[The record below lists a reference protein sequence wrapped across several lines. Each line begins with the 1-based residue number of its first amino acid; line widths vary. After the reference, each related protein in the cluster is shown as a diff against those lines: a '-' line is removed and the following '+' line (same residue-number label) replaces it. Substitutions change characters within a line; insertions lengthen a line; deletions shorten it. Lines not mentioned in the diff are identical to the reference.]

1 MADIKKQQELA
12 AELSSKLWA
21 MANDLRGNMEAYE
34 FKNYILGLLFY
45 KELSDRT
52 EKFVAELLQE
62 DNTTFEAAW
71 KDEEYKEAIVD
82 EMLIKLGYVLE
93 PKYLFPEMLE
103 LIRKDEFSIDYFEEA
118 INSIIAS
125 TQGQDS
131 EADFDGLF
139 EDMDLKS
146 SKLGKEIK
154 QRSKLIGKV
163 LQTID
168 SIEVDLGDTDVDVL
182 GTAYVTLIGL
192 FAQTAGKKGG
202 EFYTPTNMSK
212 LVARLATVGLTKV
225 LNVAD
230 CACGSGSLLL
240 QVGEYVDVA
249 KYYGQELT
257 SSTYNLARMNM
268 ILHNIDYKN
277 FSIVNVDTL
286 EDDSNFEAEKFSV
299 QVANPPYSAKW
310 SADSRF
316 LDDERFSQYGKLAP
330 ASKADF
336 AFVQHMVYHMAN
348 GDSRIAVLLPH
359 GALFRGGSEDTI
371 RRYLIDNLNVIDA
384 VIGLPANCFQ
394 GTPIPVCCMVLKKER
409 NGNSDNICFIDA
421 SNDFVKGNKMNYIT
435 EEHIEKI
442 VSAYTERKNIER
454 YCHVAS
460 MDEIKANDY
469 KLNILAYVKL
479 NQIDENMDAVK
490 ASQTLEELTPQLK
503 EADAELSKLIQEL
516 GFENFSSEVMKK
528 VSSGKIRFKDENGAE
543 FPEWKKYTLN
553 EILAERKE
561 KSGGKLRICSVA
573 IKEGVVDQIQHLGR
587 SYAAEDTSH
596 YSKVK
601 YGDVVYTKSPTG
613 DFPFGIV
620 KQSQLH
626 EDVAVSPLYGVF
638 EPNNYYIGLLLHYYF
653 TSPAN
658 ANNYLAPIIQKGAKN
673 TINITNN
680 TFISSKISMP
690 SDEREQK
697 KIAEFIQAFDKKLEI
712 EKQMYEAW
720 QCIRGGLLQHM
731 FDN

>member
-12 AELSSKLWA
+12 AELSNKLWA

-62 DNTTFEAAW
+62 DNTTFEVAW
-71 KDEEYKEAIVD
+71 NDPEYKEAIVD

-93 PKYLFPEMLE
+93 PKYLFTKMLE

-240 QVGEYVDVA
+240 QVGQYVDVS

-257 SSTYNLARMNM
+257 STTYNLARMNM
-268 ILHNIDYKN
+268 ILHGIDYKN
-277 FSIVNVDTL
+277 FNIINVDTL
-286 EDDSNFEAEKFSV
+286 EDDTTFADETFMV
-299 QVANPPYSAKW
+299 QVANPPYSANW

-316 LDDERFSQYGKLAP
+316 MDDDRFSPYGKLAP
-330 ASKADF
+330 KSKADF
-336 AFVQHMVYHMAN
+336 AFVQHMIYHMAN
-348 GDSRIAVLLPH
+348 GDSRISVLLPH
-359 GALFRGGSEDTI
+359 GVLSRTGSEETI
-371 RRYLIDNLNVIDA
+371 RKYIVKDLNLIDAIV
-384 VIGLPANCFQ
+384 GLPINCFQ
-394 GTPIPVCCMVLKKER
+394 GTGTPVCCIVLKKER
-409 NGNSDNICFIDA
+409 GENSNNICFIDA
-421 SNDFVKGNKMNYIT
+421 SQHYTHGQALNHITDDDIEEIVK
-435 EEHIEKI
+435 
-442 VSAYTERKNIER
+442 AYTERKDVDKF
-454 YCHVAS
+454 CHVADMS
-460 MDEIKANDY
+460 EIIANGYD
-469 KLNILAYVKL
+469 LNIASY
-479 NQIDENMDAVK
+479 IDSFDIGTGK
-490 ASQTLEELTPQLK
+490 TLES
-503 EADAELSKLIQEL
+503 AIAEIYNDRENLDSTNEDYNSVYEEL
-516 GFENFSSEVMKK
+516 GLELDYVPDTISFAKSGKNFPEWTDVPLGDILEEVTIKTTVEDEYELLSSAIEGVFLNSELFSHQRGSSNIGYKVVKRNQAILSTQNLHLGNVNVNTRFDIGMVSPAYKIYNLVNCNPIYMSYFIKTEAMKK
-528 VSSGKIRFKDENGAE
+528 VLYSATTPGASACRRNVD
-543 FPEWKKYTLN
+543 WKKLYTLTIKMPSIEEQD
-553 EILAERKE
+553 EIARVLQ
-561 KSGGKLRICSVA
+561 LFQDRIKYHES
-573 IKEGVVDQIQHLGR
+573 IFTNL
-587 SYAAEDTSH
+587 
-596 YSKVK
+596 K
-601 YGDVVYTKSPTG
+601 YG
-613 DFPFGIV
+613 
-620 KQSQLH
+620 
-626 EDVAVSPLYGVF
+626 
-638 EPNNYYIGLLLHYYF
+638 LL
-653 TSPAN
+653 
-658 ANNYLAPIIQKGAKN
+658 K
-673 TINITNN
+673 
-680 TFISSKISMP
+680 
-690 SDEREQK
+690 E
-697 KIAEFIQAFDKKLEI
+697 
-712 EKQMYEAW
+712 YEE
-720 QCIRGGLLQHM
+720 
-731 FDN
+731 

>member
-93 PKYLFPEMLE
+93 PKYLFPKMLE

-240 QVGEYVDVA
+240 QVGQYVDVS

-257 SSTYNLARMNM
+257 STTYNLARMNM
-268 ILHNIDYKN
+268 ILHGIDYKN
-277 FSIVNVDTL
+277 FNIINVDTL
-286 EDDSNFEAEKFSV
+286 EDDTTFADETFMV
-299 QVANPPYSAKW
+299 QVANPPYSANW

-316 LDDERFSQYGKLAP
+316 MDDDRFSPYGKLAP
-330 ASKADF
+330 KSKADF
-336 AFVQHMVYHMAN
+336 AFVQHMIYHMAN
-348 GDSRIAVLLPH
+348 GDSRISVLLPH
-359 GALFRGGSEDTI
+359 GVLSRTGSEETI
-371 RRYLIDNLNVIDA
+371 RKYIVKDLNLIDAIV
-384 VIGLPANCFQ
+384 GLPINCFQ
-394 GTPIPVCCMVLKKER
+394 GTGTPVCCIVLKKER
-409 NGNSDNICFIDA
+409 GENSNNICFIDA
-421 SNDFVKGNKMNYIT
+421 SQHYTHGQALNHITDDDIEEIVK
-435 EEHIEKI
+435 
-442 VSAYTERKNIER
+442 AYTERKDVDKF
-454 YCHVAS
+454 CHVADMS
-460 MDEIKANDY
+460 EIIANGYD
-469 KLNILAYVKL
+469 LNIASY
-479 NQIDENMDAVK
+479 IDSFDIGTGK
-490 ASQTLEELTPQLK
+490 TLES
-503 EADAELSKLIQEL
+503 AIAEIYNDRENLDSTNEDYDSVYEEL
-516 GFENFSSEVMKK
+516 GLEPDYVPDTISFAKSGKNFPEWTDVPLGEILEEVTIKTTVEDEYELLSSAIEGVFLNSELFSHQRGSSNIGYKVVKRNQAILSTQNLHLGNVNVNTRFDIGMVSPAYKIYNLVNCNPIYMSYFIKTEAMKK
-528 VSSGKIRFKDENGAE
+528 VLYSATTPGASACRRNVD
-543 FPEWKKYTLN
+543 WKKLYTLTIKMPSIEEQD
-553 EILAERKE
+553 EIARVLQ
-561 KSGGKLRICSVA
+561 LFQDRIRYHES
-573 IKEGVVDQIQHLGR
+573 IFTNL
-587 SYAAEDTSH
+587 
-596 YSKVK
+596 K
-601 YGDVVYTKSPTG
+601 YG
-613 DFPFGIV
+613 
-620 KQSQLH
+620 
-626 EDVAVSPLYGVF
+626 
-638 EPNNYYIGLLLHYYF
+638 LL
-653 TSPAN
+653 
-658 ANNYLAPIIQKGAKN
+658 K
-673 TINITNN
+673 
-680 TFISSKISMP
+680 
-690 SDEREQK
+690 E
-697 KIAEFIQAFDKKLEI
+697 
-712 EKQMYEAW
+712 YEE
-720 QCIRGGLLQHM
+720 
-731 FDN
+731 

>member
-62 DNTTFEAAW
+62 DNTTFEVAW
-71 KDEEYKEAIVD
+71 NDPEYKEAIVD

-93 PKYLFPEMLE
+93 PKYLFTKMLE

-240 QVGEYVDVA
+240 QVGQYVDVS

-257 SSTYNLARMNM
+257 STTYNLARMNM
-268 ILHNIDYKN
+268 ILHGIDYKN
-277 FSIVNVDTL
+277 FNIINVDTL
-286 EDDSNFEAEKFSV
+286 EDDTTFADETFMV
-299 QVANPPYSAKW
+299 QVANPPYSANW

-316 LDDERFSQYGKLAP
+316 MDDDRFSPYGKLAP
-330 ASKADF
+330 KSKADF
-336 AFVQHMVYHMAN
+336 AFVQHMIYHMAN
-348 GDSRIAVLLPH
+348 GDSRISVLLPH
-359 GALFRGGSEDTI
+359 GVLSRTGSEETI
-371 RRYLIDNLNVIDA
+371 RKYIVKDLNLIDAIV
-384 VIGLPANCFQ
+384 GLPINCFQ
-394 GTPIPVCCMVLKKER
+394 GTGTPVCCIVLKKER
-409 NGNSDNICFIDA
+409 GENSNNICFIDA
-421 SNDFVKGNKMNYIT
+421 SQHYTHGQALNHITDDDIEEIVK
-435 EEHIEKI
+435 
-442 VSAYTERKNIER
+442 AYTERKDVDKF
-454 YCHVAS
+454 CHVADMS
-460 MDEIKANDY
+460 EIIANGYD
-469 KLNILAYVKL
+469 LNIASY
-479 NQIDENMDAVK
+479 IDSFDIGTGK
-490 ASQTLEELTPQLK
+490 TLES
-503 EADAELSKLIQEL
+503 AIAEIYNDRENLDSTNEDYNSVYEEL
-516 GFENFSSEVMKK
+516 GLELDYVPDTISFAKSGKNFPEWTDVPLGDILEEVTIKTTVEDEYELLSSAIEGVFLNSELFSHQRGSSNIGYKVVKRNQAILSTQNLHLGNVNVNTRFDIGMVSPAYKIYNLVNCNPIYMSYFIKTEAMKK
-528 VSSGKIRFKDENGAE
+528 VLYSATTPGASACRRNVD
-543 FPEWKKYTLN
+543 WKKLYTLTIKMPSIEEQD
-553 EILAERKE
+553 EIARVLQ
-561 KSGGKLRICSVA
+561 LFQDRIKYHES
-573 IKEGVVDQIQHLGR
+573 IFTNL
-587 SYAAEDTSH
+587 
-596 YSKVK
+596 K
-601 YGDVVYTKSPTG
+601 YG
-613 DFPFGIV
+613 
-620 KQSQLH
+620 
-626 EDVAVSPLYGVF
+626 
-638 EPNNYYIGLLLHYYF
+638 LL
-653 TSPAN
+653 
-658 ANNYLAPIIQKGAKN
+658 K
-673 TINITNN
+673 
-680 TFISSKISMP
+680 
-690 SDEREQK
+690 E
-697 KIAEFIQAFDKKLEI
+697 
-712 EKQMYEAW
+712 YEE
-720 QCIRGGLLQHM
+720 
-731 FDN
+731 

>member
-12 AELSSKLWA
+12 NELSTKLWA

-52 EKFVAELLQE
+52 ERFVAEILKE
-62 DNTTFEAAW
+62 DNISFVDAW
-71 KDEEYKEAIVD
+71 NDAEYKEAIVD

-93 PKYLFPEMLE
+93 PKYLFPNMLE
-103 LIRKDEFSIDYFEEA
+103 LIRKDEFSIDFFEEA

-131 EADFDGLF
+131 ENDFDGLF

-240 QVGEYVDVA
+240 QVGEYVDVT

-268 ILHNIDYKN
+268 ILHGIDYKN

-286 EDDSNFEAEKFSV
+286 EDDSNFENEKFMI
-299 QVANPPYSAKW
+299 QVANPPYSTKW

-316 LDDERFSQYGKLAP
+316 LDDERFSPYGKLAP
-330 ASKADF
+330 SGKADF

-359 GALFRGGSEDTI
+359 GVLFRGGSEETI
-371 RRYLIDNLNVIDA
+371 RQYLIKDLNVIDA
-384 VIGLPANCFQ
+384 IIGLPANCFQ
-394 GTPIPVCCMVLKKER
+394 GTSIPVCCIVLKKER
-409 NGNSDNICFIDA
+409 NGNSNNICFIDA
-421 SNDFVKGNKMNYIT
+421 SREFEPGKAMNYLT
-435 EEHIEKI
+435 DEHITKI
-442 VSAYTERKNIER
+442 VSAYTDRADIDK
-454 YCHVAS
+454 YCHIAT
-460 MDEIKANDY
+460 MEEIEENNY
-469 KLNILAYVKL
+469 NLNIPRYVNTFEEQETIDISLIQKNL
-479 NQIDENMDAVK
+479 QSHSDTSKKIDE
-490 ASQTLEELTPQLK
+490 
-503 EADAELSKLIQEL
+503 ELSKYFNQL
-516 GFENFSSEVMKK
+516 G
-528 VSSGKIRFKDENGAE
+528 I
-543 FPEWKKYTLN
+543 
-553 EILAERKE
+553 
-561 KSGGKLRICSVA
+561 
-573 IKEGVVDQIQHLGR
+573 
-587 SYAAEDTSH
+587 
-596 YSKVK
+596 
-601 YGDVVYTKSPTG
+601 
-613 DFPFGIV
+613 
-620 KQSQLH
+620 
-626 EDVAVSPLYGVF
+626 
-638 EPNNYYIGLLLHYYF
+638 
-653 TSPAN
+653 
-658 ANNYLAPIIQKGAKN
+658 
-673 TINITNN
+673 
-680 TFISSKISMP
+680 
-690 SDEREQK
+690 
-697 KIAEFIQAFDKKLEI
+697 
-712 EKQMYEAW
+712 
-720 QCIRGGLLQHM
+720 
-731 FDN
+731 

>member
-12 AELSSKLWA
+12 NELSSKLWA

-52 EKFVAELLQE
+52 EKFVAKLLEE
-62 DNTTFEAAW
+62 DGIEFKEAW
-71 KDEEYKEAIVD
+71 EDEEYKEAIVD

-93 PKYLFPEMLE
+93 PQYLFPHMLD
-103 LIRKDEFSIDYFEEA
+103 LIRQDKFSIDYFEEA

-268 ILHNIDYKN
+268 ILHGIDYKN
-277 FSIVNVDTL
+277 FSIINVDTL
-286 EDDSNFEAEKFSV
+286 EDDTTFADEKYMI
-299 QVANPPYSAKW
+299 QVANPPYSTKW
-310 SADSRF
+310 SADTKF
-316 LDDERFSQYGKLAP
+316 LDDERFSPYGKLAP
-330 ASKADF
+330 SSKADF

-359 GALFRGGSEDTI
+359 GVLFRGAAEETI
-371 RRYLIDNLNVIDA
+371 RKYLIKELNVIDA
-384 VIGLPANCFQ
+384 IIGLPAGCFQ
-394 GTPIPVCCMVLKKER
+394 GASIPVCCMVLKKER

-421 SNDFVKGNKMNYIT
+421 SQYFTSGRSVNYIT
-435 EEHIEKI
+435 EEDIDRI
-442 VSAYTERKNIER
+442 VNAYTERKDIDKF
-454 YCHVAS
+454 CHIAD
-460 MDEIKANDY
+460 MEEIIANDY
-469 KLNILAYVKL
+469 NCNIPRYVDVRDEEEEIDIDAVRAEIKTINNEEAAVLAKLNAMMKELG
-479 NQIDENMDAVK
+479 
-490 ASQTLEELTPQLK
+490 LEE
-503 EADAELSKLIQEL
+503 
-516 GFENFSSEVMKK
+516 V
-528 VSSGKIRFKDENGAE
+528 
-543 FPEWKKYTLN
+543 
-553 EILAERKE
+553 
-561 KSGGKLRICSVA
+561 
-573 IKEGVVDQIQHLGR
+573 
-587 SYAAEDTSH
+587 
-596 YSKVK
+596 
-601 YGDVVYTKSPTG
+601 
-613 DFPFGIV
+613 
-620 KQSQLH
+620 
-626 EDVAVSPLYGVF
+626 
-638 EPNNYYIGLLLHYYF
+638 
-653 TSPAN
+653 
-658 ANNYLAPIIQKGAKN
+658 
-673 TINITNN
+673 
-680 TFISSKISMP
+680 
-690 SDEREQK
+690 
-697 KIAEFIQAFDKKLEI
+697 
-712 EKQMYEAW
+712 
-720 QCIRGGLLQHM
+720 
-731 FDN
+731 

>member
-12 AELSSKLWA
+12 NELSTKLWA

-52 EKFVAELLQE
+52 DKFVAELLKE
-62 DNTTFEAAW
+62 DNISFIEAW
-71 KDEEYKEAIVD
+71 EDEEYKEAIVD

-93 PKYLFPEMLE
+93 PKYLFPNMLE
-103 LIRKDEFSIDYFEEA
+103 LIRKDEFSIDFFEEA

-131 EADFDGLF
+131 ENDFDGLF

-268 ILHNIDYKN
+268 ILHGIDYKN
-277 FSIVNVDTL
+277 FSIINVDTL
-286 EDDSNFEAEKFSV
+286 EDDTTFADEKYTI
-299 QVANPPYSAKW
+299 QVANPPYSTKW

-316 LDDERFSQYGKLAP
+316 LDDERFSPYGKLAP
-330 ASKADF
+330 SSKADF

-359 GALFRGGSEDTI
+359 GVLFRGSSEEII
-371 RRYLIDNLNVIDA
+371 RKYLIKDLNVIDA
-384 VIGLPANCFQ
+384 IIGLPENCFQ
-394 GTPIPVCCMVLKKER
+394 GTPIPVCCLVLKKER

-421 SNDFVKGNKMNYIT
+421 SNDFKAGTAANYILD
-435 EEHIEKI
+435 EHIDKI
-442 VSAYTERKNIER
+442 VDAYTRRENIEK
-454 YCHVAS
+454 YCH
-460 MDEIKANDY
+460 
-469 KLNILAYVKL
+469 
-479 NQIDENMDAVK
+479 
-490 ASQTLEELTPQLK
+490 
-503 EADAELSKLIQEL
+503 
-516 GFENFSSEVMKK
+516 
-528 VSSGKIRFKDENGAE
+528 
-543 FPEWKKYTLN
+543 
-553 EILAERKE
+553 
-561 KSGGKLRICSVA
+561 
-573 IKEGVVDQIQHLGR
+573 
-587 SYAAEDTSH
+587 
-596 YSKVK
+596 
-601 YGDVVYTKSPTG
+601 
-613 DFPFGIV
+613 
-620 KQSQLH
+620 
-626 EDVAVSPLYGVF
+626 
-638 EPNNYYIGLLLHYYF
+638 
-653 TSPAN
+653 
-658 ANNYLAPIIQKGAKN
+658 
-673 TINITNN
+673 
-680 TFISSKISMP
+680 
-690 SDEREQK
+690 
-697 KIAEFIQAFDKKLEI
+697 IATMEEI
-712 EKQMYEAW
+712 EKNEYNLNIPRYVDTTEEEEEIDIVAIREQIEAHTAESLALDVE
-720 QCIRGGLLQHM
+720 INKVFEILGL
-731 FDN
+731 

>member
-268 ILHNIDYKN
+268 ILHGIDYKN
-277 FSIVNVDTL
+277 FSIINVDTL
-286 EDDSNFEAEKFSV
+286 EDDTTFADEKYTI
-299 QVANPPYSAKW
+299 QVANPPYSTKW
-310 SADSRF
+310 SADSKF
-316 LDDERFSQYGKLAP
+316 MEDDRFSPYGKLAP
-330 ASKADF
+330 SSKADF

-359 GALFRGGSEDTI
+359 GVLFRGGSEETI
-371 RRYLIDNLNVIDA
+371 RQYLIKDLNVIDA
-384 VIGLPANCFQ
+384 IIGLPANCFQ
-394 GTPIPVCCMVLKKER
+394 GTGIPVCCIVLKKER

-421 SNDFVKGNKMNYIT
+421 SREFETGRSQNYIT
-435 EEHIEKI
+435 EEQMEKI
-442 VSAYTERKNIER
+442 VSTYTNRVDVDK
-454 YCHVAS
+454 YCHIAS
-460 MDEIKANDY
+460 IEELEQNNFN
-469 KLNILAYVKL
+469 LNIPRYVDTFEPEEEIDLVGTKAAIEQL
-479 NQIDENMDAVK
+479 NEEESSLLVEIEN
-490 ASQTLEELTPQLK
+490 QLK
-503 EADAELSKLIQEL
+503 SL
-516 GFENFSSEVMKK
+516 G
-528 VSSGKIRFKDENGAE
+528 
-543 FPEWKKYTLN
+543 L
-553 EILAERKE
+553 
-561 KSGGKLRICSVA
+561 
-573 IKEGVVDQIQHLGR
+573 
-587 SYAAEDTSH
+587 
-596 YSKVK
+596 
-601 YGDVVYTKSPTG
+601 
-613 DFPFGIV
+613 
-620 KQSQLH
+620 
-626 EDVAVSPLYGVF
+626 
-638 EPNNYYIGLLLHYYF
+638 
-653 TSPAN
+653 
-658 ANNYLAPIIQKGAKN
+658 
-673 TINITNN
+673 
-680 TFISSKISMP
+680 
-690 SDEREQK
+690 
-697 KIAEFIQAFDKKLEI
+697 
-712 EKQMYEAW
+712 
-720 QCIRGGLLQHM
+720 
-731 FDN
+731 

>member
-268 ILHNIDYKN
+268 ILHGIDYKN
-277 FSIVNVDTL
+277 FSIINVDTL
-286 EDDSNFEAEKFSV
+286 EDDSTFADEKYTV
-299 QVANPPYSAKW
+299 QVANPPYSTKW

-316 LDDERFSQYGKLAP
+316 LDDDRFSPYGKLAP
-330 ASKADF
+330 SSKADL

-359 GALFRGGSEDTI
+359 GVLFRGSSEETI
-371 RRYLIDNLNVIDA
+371 RKYLIKDLNVIDA
-384 VIGLPANCFQ
+384 IIGLPANCFQ
-394 GTPIPVCCMVLKKER
+394 GTGIPVCCLVLKKER
-409 NGNSDNICFIDA
+409 NGNSNNICIIDA
-421 SNDFVKGNKMNYIT
+421 SKEFESGKAQNYIT
-435 EEHIEKI
+435 DEHIEKI
-442 VSAYTERKNIER
+442 VKAYSDRAEVER
-454 YCHVAS
+454 YCHIAT
-460 MDEIKANDY
+460 MEEIIENDY
-469 KLNILAYVKL
+469 NLNIPRYVDTFKEDEL
-479 NQIDENMDAVK
+479 IDIAAVR
-490 ASQTLEELTPQLK
+490 EELNSFTKQS
-503 EADAELSKLIQEL
+503 EALTSKINAIFEEL
-516 GFENFSSEVMKK
+516 G
-528 VSSGKIRFKDENGAE
+528 
-543 FPEWKKYTLN
+543 L
-553 EILAERKE
+553 
-561 KSGGKLRICSVA
+561 
-573 IKEGVVDQIQHLGR
+573 
-587 SYAAEDTSH
+587 
-596 YSKVK
+596 
-601 YGDVVYTKSPTG
+601 
-613 DFPFGIV
+613 
-620 KQSQLH
+620 
-626 EDVAVSPLYGVF
+626 
-638 EPNNYYIGLLLHYYF
+638 
-653 TSPAN
+653 
-658 ANNYLAPIIQKGAKN
+658 
-673 TINITNN
+673 
-680 TFISSKISMP
+680 
-690 SDEREQK
+690 
-697 KIAEFIQAFDKKLEI
+697 
-712 EKQMYEAW
+712 
-720 QCIRGGLLQHM
+720 
-731 FDN
+731 

>member
-71 KDEEYKEAIVD
+71 KDAEYKEAIVD

-182 GTAYVTLIGL
+182 GTAYVSLISL

-202 EFYTPTNMSK
+202 EFYTPTNISK

-268 ILHNIDYKN
+268 ILHGIDYKN
-277 FSIVNVDTL
+277 FSIINVDTL
-286 EDDSNFEAEKFSV
+286 EDDSTFADEKYSV
-299 QVANPPYSAKW
+299 QVANPPYSTKW

-316 LDDERFSQYGKLAP
+316 LDDDRFSPYGKLAP
-330 ASKADF
+330 SSKADF
-336 AFVQHMVYHMAN
+336 AFVQHMIHHMAN

-359 GALFRGGSEDTI
+359 GVLFRGGSEETI
-371 RRYLIDNLNVIDA
+371 RKYIIDDLNVLDA
-384 VIGLPANCFQ
+384 IIGLPANCFQ
-394 GTPIPVCCMVLKKER
+394 TTGIPVCCLVLKKER

-421 SNDFVKGNKMNYIT
+421 SNDFETGKAQNYIT
-435 EEHIEKI
+435 DEHIEKI
-442 VSAYTERKNIER
+442 VKAYTERKEIEK
-454 YCHVAS
+454 YCHIAS
-460 MDEIKANDY
+460 IQDIKDNNY
-469 KLNILAYVKL
+469 NLNIPRYV
-479 NQIDENMDAVK
+479 
-490 ASQTLEELTPQLK
+490 
-503 EADAELSKLIQEL
+503 
-516 GFENFSSEVMKK
+516 
-528 VSSGKIRFKDENGAE
+528 
-543 FPEWKKYTLN
+543 
-553 EILAERKE
+553 
-561 KSGGKLRICSVA
+561 
-573 IKEGVVDQIQHLGR
+573 
-587 SYAAEDTSH
+587 DTS
-596 YSKVK
+596 
-601 YGDVVYTKSPTG
+601 
-613 DFPFGIV
+613 
-620 KQSQLH
+620 
-626 EDVAVSPLYGVF
+626 EDEVL
-638 EPNNYYIGLLLHYYF
+638 
-653 TSPAN
+653 
-658 ANNYLAPIIQKGAKN
+658 
-673 TINITNN
+673 INIPEVHKTIE
-680 TFISSKISMP
+680 TLSTES
-690 SDEREQK
+690 
-697 KIAEFIQAFDKKLEI
+697 KKLEESI
-712 EKQMYEAW
+712 NSFLNQL
-720 QCIRGGLLQHM
+720 GL
-731 FDN
+731 